1 MLTNE
6 HDVTCVHVNSYLGL
20 KMIDTIRIW
29 IPLKMQYISQVVDK
43 QTGKITGGEC
53 DLNLFRQFGCT
64 LAAGQTSLDENG
76 NLEVHRLY
84 HPFESIPSSNSSL
97 AYKIRAGGANYFPH
111 IELNASAAK
120 MLTGHNAFGSTNFE
134 TCISS
139 LLYVFHTQFQG
150 IQEVLDYSNAEVLQM
165 DFTYTAHVENIFVAK
180 QVIEALRHVSS
191 GQIRLSKESYKT
203 SVMWN
208 AGSEHCVRLAYL
220 KHFEIKRQIE
230 ELTRKQ
236 KTQPNDYQ
244 KYQLEQLKSEAV
256 QNFAE
261 NAVRFEA
268 KMKKR
273 KFKSMGIPTRIVDLI
288 EYAESFKGDLAQHLW
303 NENFKDILSTFEGA
317 HVNVYNDDEVFQK
330 LKEHYATTTPSGN
343 VSYAKA
349 NRIFRFFRDIKNEG
363 FAEVKRVAS
372 NGSFYRNLDL
382 LTAVVPRAYLQN
394 LHSVKS
400 NIIPLVRLVN
410 VDFSNQHPQGWQEP
424 VHMSQQLDNN
434 LTQPLR
440 LVG

>member
-1 MLTNE
+1 
-6 HDVTCVHVNSYLGL
+6 
-20 KMIDTIRIW
+20 MIDTIRIW
-29 IPLKMQYISQVVDK
+29 IPLKIEYISQVVDK

-97 AYKIRAGGANYFPH
+97 AYKIRAGGSNYFPH

-120 MLTGHNAFGSTNFE
+120 MLTGHNAFGTTNFE

-139 LLYVFHTQFQG
+139 LLYVFHTQFKG

-230 ELTRKQ
+230 DLTRKQ

-256 QNFAE
+256 QKFAE

-268 KMKKR
+268 KIKKR
-273 KFKSMGIPTRIVDLI
+273 KFKTMGIPTRIVDLI

-303 NENFKDILSTFEGA
+303 NENFKDILGTFEGA
-317 HVNVYNDDEVFQK
+317 HVNVYNDDEVLES
-330 LKEHYATTTPSGN
+330 LKAEYTTYTENGKPKE
-343 VSYAKA
+343 AKPK
-349 NRIFRFFRDIKNEG
+349 RIFRFFRSLKNEG
-363 FAEVKRVAS
+363 FEQVKQTTPEKT
-372 NGSFYRNLDL
+372 FYRNMKE
-382 LTAVVPRAYLQN
+382 LTQVVPKAYLQN
-394 LHSVKS
+394 LHSTKS

-410 VDFSNQHPQGWQEP
+410 VDFSKQHPQGWQEP